1 MKKITWIILLFLSQ
15 LNFAQKIQEKSL
27 LWEISGKNLTKPSYI
42 FGTMHVM
49 CQGDV
54 VLTPEIEKSL
64 QSADQIMME
73 LDMDDPMI
81 MFNMMGATLS
91 KDGKTLTEKLGEDLS
106 KKVDAILQE
115 RAKISLAMLDNLNL
129 QALSMQLGLLG
140 LSCPMELGYDMLLTQ
155 EAQKNG
161 KEIFGLETV
170 EEQLKVLMGQSDEET
185 LKAISFMVNNFSE
198 VEKELMTI
206 VETYKARDVQKLYDI
221 AFESYKDPKYPQV
234 KLEEMLD
241 NRNKNWIPILENAMK
256 SKSLFIAVGAAHLAG
271 ENGVINLLRKQGY
284 TVKAIQ

>member
-64 QSADQIMME
+64 QSSDQIMME

-170 EEQLKVLMGQSDEET
+170 EEQLKILMGQPDEET
-185 LKAISFMVNNFSE
+185 LKAISFMANNFSE
-198 VEKELMTI
+198 VEKELMTM

-234 KLEEMLD
+234 KLEELLD

-256 SKSLFIAVGAAHLAG
+256 DKSLFIAVGAAHLAG

-284 TVKAIQ
+284 TVKAMQ

>member
-54 VLTPEIEKSL
+54 VFTPEIEKSL

-170 EEQLKVLMGQSDEET
+170 EEQLKVLMKQSDEET

-198 VEKELMTI
+198 VEKELMSM

-256 SKSLFIAVGAAHLAG
+256 DKSLFIAVGAAHLAG
-271 ENGVINLLRKQGY
+271 ENGVINLMRKQGY
-284 TVKAIQ
+284 TVKAMQ

>member
-91 KDGKTLTEKLGEDLS
+91 KDGITLTEKLGEDLS

-170 EEQLKVLMGQSDEET
+170 EEQLEVLMGQSDEET
-185 LKAISFMVNNFSE
+185 LKAISFMANNFSE
-198 VEKELMTI
+198 VEKELMTM

-221 AFESYKDPKYPQV
+221 VFESYKDPKYPQV
-234 KLEEMLD
+234 KLEELLD

-256 SKSLFIAVGAAHLAG
+256 NKSLFIAVGAAHLAG

>member
-170 EEQLKVLMGQSDEET
+170 EEQLKVLMEQSDEET

-198 VEKELMTI
+198 VEKELMTM

-256 SKSLFIAVGAAHLAG
+256 DKSLFIAVGAAHLAG

-284 TVKAIQ
+284 TVKAMQ

>member
-64 QSADQIMME
+64 QSTDQIMME

-170 EEQLKVLMGQSDEET
+170 EEQLKILMGQPDEET
-185 LKAISFMVNNFSE
+185 LKAISFMANNFSE
-198 VEKELMTI
+198 VEKELMTM

-234 KLEEMLD
+234 KLEELLD

-256 SKSLFIAVGAAHLAG
+256 DKSLFIAVGAAHLAG

-284 TVKAIQ
+284 TVKAMQ

>member
-64 QSADQIMME
+64 QSSDQIMME

-170 EEQLKVLMGQSDEET
+170 EEQLKVLMEQSDEET
-185 LKAISFMVNNFSE
+185 LKAISFMANNFSE
-198 VEKELMTI
+198 VEKELMTM

-221 AFESYKDPKYPQV
+221 VFESYKDPKYPQV
-234 KLEEMLD
+234 KLEELLD

-256 SKSLFIAVGAAHLAG
+256 DKSLFIAVGAAHLAG

-284 TVKAIQ
+284 TVKAMQ

>member
-1 MKKITWIILLFLSQ
+1 MKKITWIILLFISQ

-170 EEQLKVLMGQSDEET
+170 EEQLKILMGQSDEET
-185 LKAISFMVNNFSE
+185 LKAISFMANNFSE
-198 VEKELMTI
+198 VEKELMTM

-221 AFESYKDPKYPQV
+221 AFA
-234 KLEEMLD
+234 
-241 NRNKNWIPILENAMK
+241 IL
-256 SKSLFIAVGAAHLAG
+256 
-271 ENGVINLLRKQGY
+271 
-284 TVKAIQ
+284 

>member
-170 EEQLKVLMGQSDEET
+170 EEQLKILMGQSDEET
-185 LKAISFMVNNFSE
+185 LKAISFMANNFSE
-198 VEKELMTI
+198 VEKELMTM

-221 AFESYKDPKYPQV
+221 VFESYKDPKYPQV
-234 KLEEMLD
+234 KLEELLD

-256 SKSLFIAVGAAHLAG
+256 DKSLFIAVGAAHLAG